1 MPRMLVNFKKVTV
14 TLNDNSLFEELS
26 FSIQTGKLLALIGAN
41 GCGKS
46 TILKLILHQQSATS
60 ESFGWPD
67 FKVKGDIFVLPG
79 IDVAYLPQMLRG
91 NDGVRFGNLP
101 DSDDTRRIRAGLC
114 RDFGAVPFEKPLD
127 KLSDG
132 ELQKRAII
140 TTLAGDH
147 ELYLFD
153 EPTNYL
159 DIAGITAF
167 ERHVERLKRKG
178 RGVLLITH
186 DRTLTDTLADQ
197 TVFITKS
204 GIFHTEGGATAAWA
218 VKTSDYESRRRQAKD
233 IKTRIRK
240 LQDDAR
246 AKAGWAAAKEKS
258 KRGAKR
264 EKGHISRLS
273 AKMAKRAKA
282 MQARATG
289 QIEKLEKTK
298 PYILKMLN
306 LHFPEYDI
314 RNREVFS
321 LRDVS
326 FRYETG
332 PAHGNDRRDDFLLH
346 EINISASTRD
356 KVCLMGTNGSGKSTM
371 IGLAL
376 QNLHPTRGDC
386 RLTRGVKTAYVPQ
399 GLAGFYQKEN
409 LLDNFDCS
417 GCDETTIRQYLGAAL
432 LRKDKVCEPIGNFS
446 YGELMRAAIVKC
458 ILEKA
463 EFLFLDE
470 PTSHL
475 DIESI
480 EVLEQLLQD
489 FRGGFLLISHDRSFV
504 ANVADKLYS
513 LDSGRLMQ
521 V

>member
-26 FSIQTGKLLALIGAN
+26 FSIQSGKLLALIGAN

-46 TILKLILHQQSATS
+46 TILKLILHQQSATR
-60 ESFGWPD
+60 EPFGWPD

-79 IDVAYLPQMLRG
+79 IDMAYLPQMLRG
-91 NDGVRFGNLP
+91 NEGALSGNLP
-101 DSDDTRRIRAGLC
+101 DSDDTSRVRAGLC

-140 TTLAGDH
+140 STLASHH

-197 TVFITKS
+197 TVFITKN

-218 VKTSDYESRRRQAKD
+218 IKTSDFESRRRQAKD
-233 IKTRIRK
+233 IKTRIRR

-258 KRGAKR
+258 KIGAGGA
-264 EKGHISRLS
+264 KGHISRLS

-282 MQARATG
+282 MQARAIR

-298 PYILKMLN
+298 PYIPKVLN
-306 LHFPEYDI
+306 LHFSEYDI

-321 LRDVS
+321 LKDVS
-326 FRYETG
+326 FRYGT
-332 PAHGNDRRDDFLLH
+332 AAYGNARADDDLLH

-356 KVCLMGTNGSGKSTM
+356 KVCLMGTNGSGKSTI

-376 QNLHPTRGDC
+376 QNLQPTRGDC
-386 RLTRGVKTAYVPQ
+386 CLTSGVKNAYVPQ

-409 LLDNFDCS
+409 LLDNFDSC

-432 LRKDKVCEPIGNFS
+432 LRKEKVCEPIGNFS
-446 YGELMRAAIVKC
+446 YGELMFAAIVKC

-489 FRGGFLLISHDRSFV
+489 FGGGFLLISHDRSFV
-504 ANVADKLYS
+504 ANVADKLYV
-513 LDSGRLMQ
+513 LDGGRLRQ